1 MEIILIEIPMID
13 LFANTFN
20 MVEIFARGGG
30 GGSSSG
36 GGGGSSGGGGGGI
49 AVIGYIPM
57 HVIGAFIRKKMVN
70 KPYWWLGQAIGWFVC
85 TVFCFLCI
93 LLGSIGF
100 LIALGAIFGTTAGL
114 YSVFSKIKR
123 NKKVTQKLYVAAEH
137 DVTWDEQA
145 ILMRTTRIFEAYQE
159 DWTTKNWQ
167 NMKNYMTPMYYQHA
181 SLLIAALTQMNRTN
195 TVQYPTIR
203 EIAIVDLAD
212 DADNTKDTVTVGITA
227 EANDMLYD
235 DLTNEQLYQDKSQF
249 TEYWTLK
256 RHENTWY
263 LDKIEQATQARW
275 KTDSR
280 LEELAQTN
288 GFFYSLDMGWLFI
301 PKRGELFGKAKFGV
315 SDINNHIIG
324 VYNNNYL
331 LQLYTY
337 DPVPRSSGSYLIAQT
352 NVPKQYGNIVV
363 RRKSWKNFFK
373 PKGLRQISMEWG
385 DFNKKYDVFASSI
398 EGATSFE
405 LLHPA
410 FMEKLE
416 ALPFEVNIE
425 VVDNVVYLYSAQLTE
440 KNPPAS
446 YYKMLEILQEAYK
459 QMRM

>member
-1 MEIILIEIPMID
+1 MTD
-13 LFANTFN
+13 LLH
-20 MVEIFARGGG
+20 FARGGG

-36 GGGGSSGGGGGGI
+36 GGGSGGGGGLGI
-49 AVIGYIPM
+49 IAAIGYIPM
-57 HVIGAFIRKKMVN
+57 HFVSGFIRKRMFN
-70 KPYWWLGQAIGWFVC
+70 GPFWWLGQIIGWVIC
-85 TVFCFLCI
+85 IAFCFLCLFLGAWGI
-93 LLGSIGF
+93 LIAIGALLGTS
-100 LIALGAIFGTTAGL
+100 AGL
-114 YSVFSKIKR
+114 YSWLSKVKKPKR
-123 NKKVTQKLYVAAEH
+123 VTRKLEVAAGA
-137 DVTWDEQA
+137 DVIWDEQA
-145 ILMRTTRIFEAYQE
+145 ILNRTQRIFEAYQE
-159 DWTTKNWQ
+159 DWTAKNWQ
-167 NMKNYMTPMYYQHA
+167 NMKNYMTPSYYQHA
-181 SLLIAALTQMNRTN
+181 SLLIAALTQMKRTN
-195 TVQYPTIR
+195 QVNAPGIN
-203 EIAIVDLAD
+203 EMAIVDLND
-212 DADNTKDTVTVGITA
+212 SQDNAQDTVTVGLTA
-227 EANDMLYD
+227 HAD
-235 DLTNEQLYQDKSQF
+235 DILVDDVTGEQLYRDRSQF

-256 RHENTWY
+256 RIDDKWY
-263 LDKIEQATQARW
+263 LDKIQQATQAPG
-275 KTDSR
+275 KAA
-280 LEELAQTN
+280 LELQNLAKTN
-288 GFFYSLDMGWLFI
+288 GYFYSLDMGWLFI
-301 PKRGELFGKAKFGV
+301 PKRGELFGKAKFGI

-337 DPVPRSSGSYLIAQT
+337 DPVPRNNGSYLIAQT

-385 DFNKKYDVFASSI
+385 DFNKKYEVFASNA